1 MMNETTGRPERRNI
15 SIKKHILIL
24 LCCTAI
30 GLAWFSG
37 GDIFDGPPVSGVSLE
52 ERYRE
57 IIEEDGKKIWSEQL
71 EKLEKETARYIRQ
84 EMGMYRKAVL
94 SNERLE
100 AFCDEYYD
108 YFKGIKF
115 MFLGLFDVFSDKKHI
130 ENEIR
135 TMVQENLLYD
145 TETFAISLKSGIAEY
160 VRSNVHEYAA
170 KMDKLL
176 NKSFTTEERS
186 YLAKNIRTNDFKIRA
201 AHLHTLGVYGGTALI
216 LNSQIAQSIVQK
228 IVELITSKLVSLSS
242 GMVTN
247 VLTIGLGFLLD
258 YLFSQS
264 IRYFQE
270 DQLKRSL
277 TTSMSHFLDTLEE
290 HLHLDVS
297 RQIHSLSAP

>member
-1 MMNETTGRPERRNI
+1 VR
-15 SIKKHILIL
+15 L
-24 LCCTAI
+24 LST
-30 GLAWFSG
+30 
-37 GDIFDGPPVSGVSLE
+37 
-52 ERYRE
+52 
-57 IIEEDGKKIWSEQL
+57 
-71 EKLEKETARYIRQ
+71 
-84 EMGMYRKAVL
+84 
-94 SNERLE
+94 
-100 AFCDEYYD
+100 
-108 YFKGIKF
+108 
-115 MFLGLFDVFSDKKHI
+115 
-130 ENEIR
+130 
-135 TMVQENLLYD
+135 LL
-145 TETFAISLKSGIAEY
+145 
-160 VRSNVHEYAA
+160 
-170 KMDKLL
+170 
-176 NKSFTTEERS
+176 
-186 YLAKNIRTNDFKIRA
+186 
-201 AHLHTLGVYGGTALI
+201 